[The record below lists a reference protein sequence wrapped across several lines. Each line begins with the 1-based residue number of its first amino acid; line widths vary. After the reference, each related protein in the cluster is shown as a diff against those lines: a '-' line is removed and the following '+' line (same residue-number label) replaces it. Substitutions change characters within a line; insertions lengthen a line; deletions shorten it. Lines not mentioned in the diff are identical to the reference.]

1 VTREIGEPLR
11 RLALLVKAKGGRDS
25 VICVDPAL
33 NTRAPSEELDDG
45 CWIGYCEQLVVGLVK
60 AGDERLNRFCVEARI
75 LWELDFNVPGLLSA
89 VRLTPDELDTQIKQ
103 PTPRAR
109 VDEGGPNRP
118 GPSLENRVGVV
129 IGAARGIGES
139 TARKLAR
146 EGARLALWD
155 RDEARPERTAT
166 PLKGIADRRGE

>member
-33 NTRAPSEELDDG
+33 NTRTPSEELDDG

-103 PTPRAR
+103 PTPRAS

-118 GPSLENRVGVV
+118 DQVWRIVLGSLSAPLAASVKVRRVSSRGR
-129 IGAARGIGES
+129 ARG
-139 TARKLAR
+139 
-146 EGARLALWD
+146 
-155 RDEARPERTAT
+155 
-166 PLKGIADRRGE
+166 

>member
-103 PTPRAR
+103 PTPRAS
-109 VDEGGPNRP
+109 VDEGGPNRRGKARGYRFGIATRRGRSAPQLRLKGSLTVEASSASFMWPASP
-118 GPSLENRVGVV
+118 GPRTNLSRVSNV
-129 IGAARGIGES
+129 
-139 TARKLAR
+139 RKVH
-146 EGARLALWD
+146 
-155 RDEARPERTAT
+155 
-166 PLKGIADRRGE
+166 